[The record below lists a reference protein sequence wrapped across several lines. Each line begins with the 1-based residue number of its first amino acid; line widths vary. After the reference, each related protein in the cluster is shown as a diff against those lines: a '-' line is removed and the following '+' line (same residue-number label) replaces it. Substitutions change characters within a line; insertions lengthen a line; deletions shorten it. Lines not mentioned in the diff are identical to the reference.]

1 MASTLKSLDFYRL
14 MPRELTEPSVTGA
27 SCKDN
32 YFHQSII
39 VSVIS
44 MTFVAFLI
52 IYQMVKFLTLN
63 VTSELMLLD
72 PRLHSRS
79 SENKVNRELI
89 NPFIVEHNDGH

>member
-1 MASTLKSLDFYRL
+1 
-14 MPRELTEPSVTGA
+14 
-27 SCKDN
+27 
-32 YFHQSII
+32 
-39 VSVIS
+39 

-79 SENKVNRELI
+79 SENKVNCELI
-89 NPFIVEHNDGH
+89 NPFIVEYNDGH